1 MRIIILLVAMAAVLA
16 AASQKTSTRTPAR
29 LKPLPV
35 ASSAQSDSCLTDT
48 IVPAASPTEQIPV
61 KFYGYDKKLRS
72 TKETF
77 FISNTD
83 SFATVT
89 RACVTLEYF
98 DAQGRL
104 LHSRPRRIDLE
115 LEPGKTEVIDI
126 PSWDRQQSFYYRDSQ
141 RPRVSAVPYD
151 IRINVDTLILRY

>member
-1 MRIIILLVAMAAVLA
+1 MRTTILLILLATVLSAAT
-16 AASQKTSTRTPAR
+16 QKSSTRTPAR
-29 LKPLPV
+29 LRPLAAAP
-35 ASSAQSDSCLTDT
+35 SAESDSCLTDT
-48 IVPAASPTEQIPV
+48 LIPAIAPAEPIPV

-89 RACVTLEYF
+89 RACLTLEYF

-104 LHSRPRRIDLE
+104 LHTRRRGINLDLK
-115 LEPGKTEVIDI
+115 PGKTEMVDI
-126 PSWDRQQSFYYRDSQ
+126 PSWDRQQSFYYRGSQ

-151 IRINVDTLILRY
+151 IRISVDTLLLRY